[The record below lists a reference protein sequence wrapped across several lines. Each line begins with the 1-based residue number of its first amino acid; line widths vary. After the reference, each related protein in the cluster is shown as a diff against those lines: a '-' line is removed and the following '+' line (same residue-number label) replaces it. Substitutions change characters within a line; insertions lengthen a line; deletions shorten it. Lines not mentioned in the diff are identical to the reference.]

1 MLEGQENLYI
11 VSITVVIPVI
21 SYKLLCIINVAG
33 HKLQTEM
40 TISACALHF
49 MTVIICLS
57 LLQHAVISARM
68 PGVIRLPS
76 EQHALKSD
84 NRKVNG
90 VNHLADE
97 EIAINSRPL
106 IGILSQPGDGM
117 KWSVTGGRMKE
128 PLPSDYEESYIAASY
143 VKFVESGGA
152 RVVPLIYNEPEEV
165 LKKVCPLIPYYFSL
179 TSLVISF
186 FNVFD

>member
-1 MLEGQENLYI
+1 M
-11 VSITVVIPVI
+11 TVVTPVI
-21 SYKLLCIINVAG
+21 SYELLCIVNVAG

-40 TISACALHF
+40 TISARALHF

-57 LLQHAVISARM
+57 LLQHAVINASV

-76 EQHALKSD
+76 EQNEAQSD

-90 VNHLADE
+90 VNHIADE
-97 EIAINSRPL
+97 EVAINSRPL

-117 KWSVTGGRMKE
+117 KWSVTGRRMKE
-128 PLPSDYEESYIAASY
+128 PLPSDYKESYIAASY

-152 RVVPLIYNEPEEV
+152 RAVPLIYNEPEEV
-165 LKKVCPLIPYYFSL
+165 LKKVCPLIPYCFSL
-179 TSLVISF
+179 IPLVLPF
-186 FNVFD
+186 FYVFD